1 MSSKLDN
8 ILRTLMNAGT
18 LQLKVITSP
27 VEFYALRGEW
37 DDLWSRA
44 NGRHHQAF
52 TVCWLCWLRIAEPH
66 ARKLRIILLRENGRL
81 VAVWPLVSYRKFFW
95 TVLRPL
101 SPEATDHT
109 SILVEDGPS
118 TFAFIDQLWRTAHQ
132 RCDSDIILL
141 PYLSVNSD
149 LHSLVSHHRRVMVAR
164 QHFSA
169 VAKLRSEN
177 DWGAYCASLG
187 MFSGRK
193 PGARQRRL
201 AKQGEVEI
209 RVLGPDDADENAR
222 MVDWMLACK
231 REWAD
236 RVGKKGEWLSS
247 NEYRDFLI
255 DLLNQRQGEV
265 LARLLVVS
273 LDGAA
278 VAVNVL
284 GLGKSCIDGVIGSFD
299 PKHGK
304 FAPGT
309 VAMEASVKWVFE
321 QGFDLD
327 LGIGPEN
334 FKGYWSRDN
343 FTAVWSIQIANT
355 RWGLLAFAA
364 NNLVRRSL
372 NQLVAGFYGDRLPIG
387 RGSGLESL
395 DDGNQR

>member
-1 MSSKLDN
+1 M
-8 ILRTLMNAGT
+8 
-18 LQLKVITSP
+18 
-27 VEFYALRGEW
+27 
-37 DDLWSRA
+37 
-44 NGRHHQAF
+44 
-52 TVCWLCWLRIAEPH
+52 
-66 ARKLRIILLRENGRL
+66 
-81 VAVWPLVSYRKFFW
+81 
-95 TVLRPL
+95 
-101 SPEATDHT
+101 
-109 SILVEDGPS
+109 
-118 TFAFIDQLWRTAHQ
+118 
-132 RCDSDIILL
+132 
-141 PYLSVNSD
+141 
-149 LHSLVSHHRRVMVAR
+149 
-164 QHFSA
+164 
-169 VAKLRSEN
+169 
-177 DWGAYCASLG
+177 
-187 MFSGRK
+187 
-193 PGARQRRL
+193 
-201 AKQGEVEI
+201 
-209 RVLGPDDADENAR
+209 
-222 MVDWMLACK
+222 
-231 REWAD
+231 
-236 RVGKKGEWLSS
+236 
-247 NEYRDFLI
+247 
-255 DLLNQRQGEV
+255 
-265 LARLLVVS
+265 
-273 LDGAA
+273 GAA

>member
-1 MSSKLDN
+1 
-8 ILRTLMNAGT
+8 MNAVT

-37 DDLWSRA
+37 DELWSRA
-44 NGRHHQAF
+44 NGRHRQAF
-52 TVCWLCWLRIAEPH
+52 TVCWLCWLRVAEPH

-81 VAVWPLVSYRKFFW
+81 VAVWPLVSYRKSFW

-101 SPEATDHT
+101 SPEAADHT

-118 TFAFIDQLWRTAHQ
+118 AFAFIDQLWRAAHQ

-149 LHSLVSHHRRVMVAR
+149 LHGLASHHRRVMVAR

-169 VAKLRSEN
+169 IAKLRSEN

-187 MFSGRK
+187 MLSGKK
-193 PGARQRRL
+193 PGAHQRRL

-222 MVDWMLACK
+222 MVDWMLAYK

-236 RVGKKGEWLSS
+236 RVGKKWVYSK
-247 NEYRDFLI
+247 EYRDFLI

-278 VAVNVL
+278 LAVNML
-284 GLGKSCIDGVIGSFD
+284 GLGKSCIDGVIAGFD

-304 FAPGT
+304 FNPGS
-309 VAMEASVKWVFE
+309 VAMEASIKWVFE

-327 LGIGPEN
+327 LGIGPED
-334 FKGYWSRDN
+334 FKGYWSREN
-343 FTAVWSIQIANT
+343 FTALWSMQIANT

-364 NNLVRRSL
+364 VHLRQTLS
-372 NQLVAGFYGDRLPIG
+372 
-387 RGSGLESL
+387 
-395 DDGNQR
+395 QRMAELRTILQAK